1 MAFSYHVMFTFVM
14 NESMKRC
21 VSESLL
27 WKQEMYN
34 SGTNNVF
41 FVVLQFLV
49 ICGNCYV
56 TRDYCGRNLTTS
68 YNSRNNCCILYMMA

>member
-1 MAFSYHVMFTFVM
+1 MIFIVADKKCDCGINYHVLFTFVM
-14 NESMKRC
+14 NEYMKLY

-27 WKQEMYN
+27 WKQKMYN

-49 ICGNCYV
+49 ICGSCHV
-56 TRDYCGRNLTTS
+56 T
-68 YNSRNNCCILYMMA
+68 